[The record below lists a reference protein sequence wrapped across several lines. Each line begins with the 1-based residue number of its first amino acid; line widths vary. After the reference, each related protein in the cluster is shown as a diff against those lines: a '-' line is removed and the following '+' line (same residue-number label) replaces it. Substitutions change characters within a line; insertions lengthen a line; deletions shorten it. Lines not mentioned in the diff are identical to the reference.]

1 MQVEL
6 HCPHCLCSFAASPD
20 APATEVL
27 DRMAEEGP
35 WYALGDGETFEDM
48 IFSTL
53 FASGSIRCSECGESV
68 SVNEESLDQLTLE
81 VSGSYYRRKETPLK
95 QRWHSLLFCVP
106 RLFQPCLA
114 SL

>member
-6 HCPHCLCSFAASPD
+6 TCPHCCCNFAANPET
-20 APATEVL
+20 PAAEVL

-53 FASGSIRCSECGESV
+53 FACGSIRCSECGESV
-68 SVNEESLDQLTLE
+68 SVNEESLGQLTME
-81 VSGSYYRRKETPLK
+81 VLGS
-95 QRWHSLLFCVP
+95 W
-106 RLFQPCLA
+106 
-114 SL
+114 